1 MQIRVYN
8 SDGQLVDRL
17 TVEEAGLGGKPNREL
32 IRQAVLAYEANQRVG
47 TACTKRRGEVARS
60 GHKPWRQKHTGRS
73 RQGDRAS
80 PVWVGGGVA
89 HGPRPR
95 DYRQKMNRKA
105 KARALQSAFLAK
117 ALDGEVIALDRL
129 ELREPRTREMAAVL
143 RNLGVAGTCLVV
155 VEEHEPVLWRCCR
168 NIQGS
173 AMSPWREL
181 TVYELIR
188 AERVIFVLGAL
199 RRFLAA
205 VRDAPEAAPALAE
218 SSE

>member
-47 TACTKRRGEVARS
+47 TACT
-60 GHKPWRQKHTGRS
+60 KHTGRS